1 MNFSSK
7 KTYTRKNINQVFG
20 VGLILF
26 SLLCLLSA
34 GTKSFWGLAAGISY
48 LFGIEGLYLIV
59 PFVMFAGIVLAIT
72 GSWEK
77 PDITGRVGYG
87 FTLFSLG
94 VGMFWSHFGLGGT
107 EKSSDFSVFRT
118 AFQNYDANRVGYY
131 TANDLGGGV
140 IGYFFSAVFVKP
152 GLWLLC
158 LLAIFLI
165 LAGLIIIFLPFI
177 KKFFRFLKTRAAL
190 SKSRRQTQRQ
200 KAQMERDYNPS
211 PLPSSP
217 ASYSDRTLLDAPTN
231 NPYGGVANPL
241 QLSAPAPS
249 PAVPPASAVPSR
261 VDIYAAASIRNPLP
275 QDLTTPESSAP
286 RPSLPRAQLYSS
298 GLQEAI
304 FLPDGSSGVPS
315 AATPSIPSSLN
326 SIKDPYFSSPA
337 PVQPKSAP
345 APVVPSPL
353 PDPVFLNEVKLGE
366 PIPVFENPEPSP
378 VTSTAPELTEPV
390 VPSKPR
396 LLHADVVESPT
407 EEPLEEPS
415 QLIPEKETL
424 LPSRVVP
431 EVVAEPVA
439 AKPEAPKPFNPIN
452 QPSAIARP
460 KYVFPTID
468 LLMNVVDNGSGAE
481 VRADCEKT
489 KITVDHCLSDFRVG
503 AHVESF
509 TIGPSVT
516 RYNIMC
522 DPNVS
527 VTTINRYIGDISQRL
542 NGAPTRFQEVVRGQN
557 TSGLEIPNKVTTRV
571 SLREMVAALPTSDK
585 DNLVIPFGKTI
596 SGECLSSDLAKFP
609 HMLVAGSTGS
619 GKSIFMHGVIMSLIM
634 RNRPEDLKLILIDPK
649 RVEMSNYEDIP
660 HLLCPII
667 KEPVQAK
674 ICFDK
679 LIKEMDRRYSLF
691 EYSHVRDI
699 RQFNHDYAP
708 AHQLS
713 PLPFIVVVVDEFA
726 DLVDTCK
733 EISDS
738 VVRIAQKARAAGI
751 HLIISTQ
758 RPSVD
763 VITGVI
769 KANLACRVA
778 LRVQSAIDSQCILG
792 QGGAEDLAGYGD
804 MLIDCEV
811 AYRGGFVRAQGAFV
825 DTSELDSV
833 CAFIKKQQAVV
844 YDPNFLDLVD
854 HEAEEANASSP
865 DDPSSPRQEI
875 KASDD
880 EEYYQQ
886 LKAQIMTRQYTS
898 ISRIQRENGLG
909 FPRAGRLF
917 ARLVTEGVVAPEPDT
932 PGSSKGCRV
941 LMHVDSNNSQP
952 VAGST
957 DSYKNPN
964 DGHLGEK

>member
-1 MNFSSK
+1 
-7 KTYTRKNINQVFG
+7 
-20 VGLILF
+20 
-26 SLLCLLSA
+26 
-34 GTKSFWGLAAGISY
+34 
-48 LFGIEGLYLIV
+48 
-59 PFVMFAGIVLAIT
+59 
-72 GSWEK
+72 
-77 PDITGRVGYG
+77 
-87 FTLFSLG
+87 
-94 VGMFWSHFGLGGT
+94 
-107 EKSSDFSVFRT
+107 
-118 AFQNYDANRVGYY
+118 
-131 TANDLGGGV
+131 
-140 IGYFFSAVFVKP
+140 
-152 GLWLLC
+152 
-158 LLAIFLI
+158 
-165 LAGLIIIFLPFI
+165 
-177 KKFFRFLKTRAAL
+177 
-190 SKSRRQTQRQ
+190 
-200 KAQMERDYNPS
+200 
-211 PLPSSP
+211 
-217 ASYSDRTLLDAPTN
+217 
-231 NPYGGVANPL
+231 
-241 QLSAPAPS
+241 
-249 PAVPPASAVPSR
+249 
-261 VDIYAAASIRNPLP
+261 
-275 QDLTTPESSAP
+275 
-286 RPSLPRAQLYSS
+286 
-298 GLQEAI
+298 
-304 FLPDGSSGVPS
+304 
-315 AATPSIPSSLN
+315 
-326 SIKDPYFSSPA
+326 
-337 PVQPKSAP
+337 
-345 APVVPSPL
+345 
-353 PDPVFLNEVKLGE
+353 
-366 PIPVFENPEPSP
+366 
-378 VTSTAPELTEPV
+378 
-390 VPSKPR
+390 
-396 LLHADVVESPT
+396 
-407 EEPLEEPS
+407 
-415 QLIPEKETL
+415 
-424 LPSRVVP
+424 
-431 EVVAEPVA
+431 
-439 AKPEAPKPFNPIN
+439 
-452 QPSAIARP
+452 
-460 KYVFPTID
+460 
-468 LLMNVVDNGSGAE
+468 
-481 VRADCEKT
+481 
-489 KITVDHCLSDFRVG
+489 
-503 AHVESF
+503 
-509 TIGPSVT
+509 
-516 RYNIMC
+516 
-522 DPNVS
+522 
-527 VTTINRYIGDISQRL
+527 
-542 NGAPTRFQEVVRGQN
+542 
-557 TSGLEIPNKVTTRV
+557 
-571 SLREMVAALPTSDK
+571 
-585 DNLVIPFGKTI
+585 
-596 SGECLSSDLAKFP
+596 
-609 HMLVAGSTGS
+609 
-619 GKSIFMHGVIMSLIM
+619 MHGVIMSLIM